1 MLKDCTVTIDA
12 IGCQTEIAQKIV
24 ARGGYYLLAVKENQG
39 NLFEVV
45 HEFFDEAQ
53 TRGFGNTAVSCFETL
68 EKDHGR
74 IETRRYV

>member
-1 MLKDCTVTIDA
+1 MLATRSQGENA
-12 IGCQTEIAQKIV
+12 LV
-24 ARGGYYLLAVKENQG
+24 ARGGDYLLGVKENQG